1 MTCHA
6 RSVRTALA
14 VLLVLTACDRGEK
27 PKKPIAAGPY
37 VVHYDCFHSDAP
49 FGKGSQYRN
58 QAFDLG
64 ARTYTSQFYERSGD
78 VEAPDKPE
86 PPIPPPVTKAL
97 ADDHVVA
104 INAAV
109 EKVLRGGPYKPE
121 YPVPEGTPCTLEIT
135 ANDKQ
140 VFKIDKAAADEPDAV
155 SELVRTL
162 IP

>member
-1 MTCHA
+1 M
-6 RSVRTALA
+6 RTAL
-14 VLLVLTACDRGEK
+14 LLLIVIAACDKGEK
-27 PKKPIAAGPY
+27 PKKPIAHGPY

-64 ARTYTSQFYERSGD
+64 AKTYTRQFYEKTG
-78 VEAPDKPE
+78 ETPEQPDQ
-86 PPIPPPVTKAL
+86 PPPPPETHPL
-97 ADDHVVA
+97 ANDHVVK

-121 YPVPEGTPCTLEIT
+121 YPVPEGTPCTLVIN
-135 ANDKQ
+135 AGDKE

>member
-1 MTCHA
+1 M
-6 RSVRTALA
+6 RTALLLI
-14 VLLVLTACDRGEK
+14 VLAACDKGEK
-27 PKKPIAAGPY
+27 PKKAKVGGPY

-64 ARTYTSQFYERSGD
+64 AKTYTHQFYERSGEVD
-78 VEAPDKPE
+78 APDKPE
-86 PPIPPPVTKAL
+86 PPIPPPETKPL
-97 ADDHVVA
+97 ADDHVA
-104 INAAV
+104 KINAAV
-109 EKVLRGGPYKPE
+109 EKVLSGGPYKPE
-121 YPVPEGTPCTLEIT
+121 YPVPEGTPCTLVINAGTKE
-135 ANDKQ
+135 

>member
-1 MTCHA
+1 
-6 RSVRTALA
+6 VRTALA
-14 VLLVLTACDRGEK
+14 LLLALAACDKGEK
-27 PKKPIAAGPY
+27 PKKPIVAGPY

-64 ARTYTSQFYERSGD
+64 AKTYTRQFYERSGD
-78 VEAPDKPE
+78 TPEQPDQ
-86 PPIPPPVTKAL
+86 PPPPPETQPL
-97 ADDHVVA
+97 ADDHVTK
-104 INAAV
+104 IHAAV
-109 EKVLRGGPYKPE
+109 ERVLRGGPYKPE
-121 YPVPEGTPCTLEIT
+121 YPVPEGTPCTLVIDAGTKE
-135 ANDKQ
+135 

>member
-1 MTCHA
+1 M
-6 RSVRTALA
+6 RTAL
-14 VLLVLTACDRGEK
+14 VLVLALAACDKGEK
-27 PKKPIAAGPY
+27 PKKPIVAGPY

-64 ARTYTSQFYERSGD
+64 AKTYTRQFYERSGETEGSD
-78 VEAPDKPE
+78 QPEA
-86 PPIPPPVTKAL
+86 PIPPPETKLLAADRVT
-97 ADDHVVA
+97 A

-121 YPVPEGTPCTLEIT
+121 YPVPEGTPCTLVISAGTKEL
-135 ANDKQ
+135 
-140 VFKIDKAAADEPDAV
+140 FKIDKAAADEPDAV

-162 IP
+162 VP